1 MRDAAV
7 AAVTLNI
14 FNNRCDVVKMA
25 NIAQLCNNLHSLY
38 LAGGDQFVETPNY
51 HVYAMYRPHMGA
63 KQLETKVLCRSLEKA
78 GFDAVDTLSASASL
92 KDGRLTV
99 TVVNMDVA
107 TSKDVSFTSV
117 GGRLSGKGEMTLLYT
132 EDPQTCNT
140 FEEPYAVKPVTHAV
154 SLSEG
159 SVITLPPAC
168 IAQINLKLGEE

>member
-1 MRDAAV
+1 MSNDKKLSAGCVILAAGDSKRFGKNKLT
-7 AAVTLNI
+7 AV
-14 FNNRCDVVKMA
+14 FNGKPIIR
-25 NIAQLCNNLHSLY
+25 
-38 LAGGDQFVETPNY
+38 
-51 HVYAMYRPHMGA
+51 HVFDIVP
-63 KQLETKVLCRSLEKA
+63 KA

-107 TSKDVSFTSV
+107 TSQDVSFTSV
-117 GGRLSGKGEMTLLYT
+117 GGRLSGKGEMTLMYA